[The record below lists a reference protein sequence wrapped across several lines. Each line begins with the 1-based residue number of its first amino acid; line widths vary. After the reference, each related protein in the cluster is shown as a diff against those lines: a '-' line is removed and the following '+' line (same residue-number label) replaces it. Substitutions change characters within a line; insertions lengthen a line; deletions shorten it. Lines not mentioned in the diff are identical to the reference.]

1 MNALENG
8 IIKVVLYVRVS
19 SKEQVDGYSIGEQV
33 ERLTKYCE
41 AMGWEIVDTFIDP
54 GYSGGDTDRPALAS
68 MIHKIEQ
75 GGIDKVVVYKLDRL
89 SRNQKDTLVLVED
102 VFKANGTEFVSM
114 TENFDTATQM
124 GQLMLGI
131 LSSFAQ
137 MEKSRIKERTMMGK
151 EARAKEGK
159 WNGGNSEP
167 IGYDYN
173 PAKDLLE
180 VNEYEAMQLREA
192 IDMFFKG
199 ASLRSI
205 ETAFLKKGYK
215 HKHGKWSATGLRRV
229 FRSKVYCG
237 YMRYG
242 GKWYPAEHEHIFDE
256 ETHRKLVKILDQ
268 RLEQYKLTGVKSGV
282 ITTLFGGLLYCKHC
296 GGKYAKDRQILRGG
310 KPPKTMYIC
319 NSRSKR
325 VKKMIKDPNCKNKR
339 WNMEELDEILLA
351 EIRQLATNPKRIAEL
366 KDNKPKTDEPNKV
379 ELIEQEI
386 EKIDAKISRF
396 MDLYGEGAFTI
407 DQVKNKVD
415 PLNEQRK
422 NMLRE
427 VEVLNAEA
435 GKLTTEE
442 VEEIAESIPDVLDYG
457 DFDEIRSLI
466 ETLIHFVEIDNDDI
480 YIHWKF
486 A

>member
-54 GYSGGDTDRPALAS
+54 GYSGGDTDRPALTS
-68 MIHKIEQ
+68 MIHRIEQ

-89 SRNQKDTLVLVED
+89 SRNQKDTRVLVED

-114 TENFDTATQM
+114 TENFDTASQM

-159 WNGGNSEP
+159 WNGGNTEP

-173 PAKDLLE
+173 PALDLLE
-180 VNEYEAMQLREA
+180 VNEYEKMQILELVDLFFAGTPLRTVET
-192 IDMFFKG
+192 MF
-199 ASLRSI
+199 R
-205 ETAFLKKGYK
+205 EKGYT
-215 HKHGKWSATGLRRV
+215 HKHGFWSPQTMRRV
-229 FRSKVYCG
+229 LRSKLYCG
-237 YMRYG
+237 YMHYKG
-242 GKWYPAEHEHIFDE
+242 EWYPAEHEHIFDE

-268 RLEQYKLTGVKSGV
+268 RLEQYKLTGVKAGV
-282 ITTLFGGLLYCKHC
+282 ITTFFGGLLYCKHC
-296 GGKYAKDRQILRGG
+296 GGKYTKQAGRKWKGN
-310 KPPKTMYIC
+310 PPPMYYVC
-319 NSRSKR
+319 HSRNKK
-325 VKKMIKDPNCKNKR
+325 VKKMIKDPNCKNKN
-339 WNMEELDEILLA
+339 WKMEELDGILLA
-351 EIRQLATNPKRIAEL
+351 EIRQLATNPSRVAEL
-366 KDNKPKTDEPNKV
+366 QKDKPKTDETDKV
-379 ELIEQEI
+379 ALL
-386 EKIDAKISRF
+386 EKEVEKLDAQISRF
-396 MDLYGEGAFTI
+396 MDLYGEGLFSI
-407 DQVKNKVD
+407 EQVKGKVD
-415 PLNEQRK
+415 PLNEKRK
-422 NMLRE
+422 NIIRE
-427 VEVLNAEA
+427 IDKLNAEA
-435 GKLTTEE
+435 GKLTPDELDE
-442 VEEIAESIPDVLDYG
+442 IVETIPDVLDHG

-466 ETLIHFVEIDNDDI
+466 ETLIYFVEIDNDDI

>member
-1 MNALENG
+1 M
-8 IIKVVLYVRVS
+8 KVVLYVRVS
-19 SKEQVDGYSIGEQV
+19 SKEQVDGYSIGEQI

-41 AMGWEIVDTFIDP
+41 AMQWDIVDTFVDP
-54 GYSGGDTDRPALAS
+54 AYSGGDTNRPALSA
-68 MIHKIEQ
+68 MIKTIAD

-89 SRNQKDTLVLVED
+89 SRSQKDTLFLIED
-102 VFKANGTEFVSM
+102 VFLKSNTDFVSM
-114 TENFDTATQM
+114 NENFDTSTPFGRAM
-124 GQLMLGI
+124 IGI
-131 LSSFAQ
+131 LAVFAQ
-137 MEKSRIKERTMMGK
+137 LEREQIKERMVMGK

-159 WNGGNSEP
+159 WNGGSTEP

-180 VNEYEAMQLREA
+180 VNEYEKMQILELVDLFFAGTPLRT
-192 IDMFFKG
+192 
-199 ASLRSI
+199 I
-205 ETAFLKKGYK
+205 ETMFREKGYT
-215 HKHGKWSATGLRRV
+215 HKHGFWSPQTMRRV
-229 FRSKVYCG
+229 LRSKLYCG
-237 YMRYG
+237 YMHYG
-242 GKWYPAEHEHIFDE
+242 GEWYPAEHEHIFDE
-256 ETHRKLVKILDQ
+256 ETHRKLVKMLDQ
-268 RLEQYKLTGVKSGV
+268 RLEQYKLTGVKAGAV
-282 ITTLFGGLLYCKHC
+282 TTLFGGLLYCKHC

-379 ELIEQEI
+379 ELVEQEI

>member
-1 MNALENG
+1 MKALKNA

-41 AMGWEIVDTFIDP
+41 AMGWGIVDTFIDP
-54 GYSGGDTDRPALAS
+54 GYSGGDTNRPGLEL
-68 MIHKIEQ
+68 MIDKIKQ

-159 WNGGNSEP
+159 WNGGPTEP

-180 VNEYEAMQLREA
+180 LNEYEKMQILELIDLFLENTPLRT
-192 IDMFFKG
+192 
-199 ASLRSI
+199 I
-205 ETAFLKKGYK
+205 ETMFLEKGYK
-215 HKHGKWSATGLRRV
+215 HKHGVWTPKGMRRV
-229 FRSKVYCG
+229 LRSKIYCG
-237 YMRYG
+237 YMHYG
-242 GKWYPAEHEHIFDE
+242 GEWYPAEHEHIFE
-256 ETHRKLVKILDQ
+256 EDTHEKLVKILDQ
-268 RLEQYKLTGVKSGV
+268 RAEQYKLTGVKAGV
-282 ITTLFGGLLYCKHC
+282 VTTLFGGLLYCKHC
-296 GGKYAKDRQILRGG
+296 GAKYTKQMGKKSKSGTQ
-310 KPPKTMYIC
+310 PKYYVC
-319 NSRSKR
+319 HSRNKKVKR
-325 VKKMIKDPNCKNKR
+325 MIKDPNCMNKNWK
-339 WNMEELDEILLA
+339 MGELDEILLA
-351 EIRQLATNPKRIAEL
+351 EIRKLATNPNRIAEIQ
-366 KDNKPKTDEPNKV
+366 KDKPKTDEQEKV
-379 ELIEQEI
+379 GILKKEI
-386 EKIDAKISRF
+386 EKIDEKISRF
-396 MDLYGEGAFTI
+396 MDLYGEGMFTI
-407 DQVKNKVD
+407 DQVKGKVD

-422 NMLRE
+422 NMIRE
-427 VEVLNAEA
+427 IDTINAKA
-435 GKLTTEE
+435 GKLTNEE
-442 VEEIAESIPDVLDYG
+442 IEEIAETIPDVLDLG
-457 DFDEIRSLI
+457 DYDEVRSLI
-466 ETLIHFVEIDNDDI
+466 ETLIHFVEIDNDDV
-480 YIHWKF
+480 YVHWKF